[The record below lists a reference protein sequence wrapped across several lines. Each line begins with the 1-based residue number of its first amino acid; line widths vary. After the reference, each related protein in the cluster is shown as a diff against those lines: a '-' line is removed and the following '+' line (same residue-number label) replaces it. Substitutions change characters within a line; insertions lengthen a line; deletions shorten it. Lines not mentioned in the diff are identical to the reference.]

1 MAFILYPISELCM
14 NKFLTVKQRLR
25 RNCKKLKTK
34 VGDRRVLS
42 NNQLHMEVILIA
54 FCVLGILWKTA
65 GILVQRGVRQAER
78 AEEDAIAL
86 ARQ

>member
-1 MAFILYPISELCM
+1 
-14 NKFLTVKQRLR
+14 
-25 RNCKKLKTK
+25 
-34 VGDRRVLS
+34 
-42 NNQLHMEVILIA
+42 MEVILIA
-54 FCVLGILWKTA
+54 FCVLGVLWKVA